1 MNVPIDNGLGDRGK
15 IVNFRLIGLILPI
28 NYFAD
33 SVTIS
38 KSDTI
43 YGNWGQA
50 GFCKHASKTNSLVFA
65 ELTDPSALFPIN
77 RAKSSFE
84 IS

>member
-1 MNVPIDNGLGDRGK
+1 MVWGIGERSS
-15 IVNFRLIGLILPI
+15 ISRLIGLILPI

-50 GFCKHASKTNSLVFA
+50 GFCKHASKTNSLVCA
-65 ELTDPSALFPIN
+65 ELTDPSALFPI
-77 RAKSSFE
+77 KSQIE
-84 IS
+84 L